1 MPRRIR
7 PFEELALDTHLHN
20 ISEVQRFT
28 GFSYAIAKNVYAL
41 AYSMD
46 KERLGRYLDTDY
58 VRRRTVMKITGI
70 TDQDIYEKMR
80 MLEHPHN
87 R

>member
-1 MPRRIR
+1 MRRIR
-7 PFEELALDTHLHN
+7 KYEELAMDTHLHN

-28 GFSYAIAKNVYAL
+28 GFSYAESKKL
-41 AYSMD
+41 FQKAYQIDS
-46 KERLGRYLDTDY
+46 ERLGEYMDTPY
-58 VRRRTVMKITGI
+58 VRKKTVMKITGI
-70 TDQDIYEKMR
+70 TEQDIYEKMR

>member
-1 MPRRIR
+1 MRRIR
-7 PFEELALDTHLHN
+7 KYEELAMDTHLHN

-28 GFSYAIAKNVYAL
+28 GFSYAESKKVYQK
-41 AYSMD
+41 AYQKD
-46 KERLGRYLDTDY
+46 LDLLGEYIDTPY
-58 VRRRTVMKITGI
+58 VRKKTVMKITGI
-70 TDQDIYEKMR
+70 TEQDIYEKMR